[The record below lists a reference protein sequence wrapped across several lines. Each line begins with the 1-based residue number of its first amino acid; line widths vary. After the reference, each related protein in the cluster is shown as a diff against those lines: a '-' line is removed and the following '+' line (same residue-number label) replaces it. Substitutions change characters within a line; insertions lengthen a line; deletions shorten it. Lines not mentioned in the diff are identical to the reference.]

1 MFWDTIIAHLKLHL
15 TRIFFYCTY
24 IILISITMLKK
35 HSRTREFN
43 WGNEPGA
50 TGGQNENEDTIP
62 LNRIERWQR
71 TCIKMHKTLVKTAQ
85 QVNYYIAISSEVLIM

>member
-1 MFWDTIIAHLKLHL
+1 
-15 TRIFFYCTY
+15 
-24 IILISITMLKK
+24 MLKK

-85 QVNYYIAISSEVLIM
+85 QVNLLYSYFLGSINHVI